1 MDQWAGRVRSRY
13 VRGFESRDA
22 WDRMA
27 VNTPLAYEVALLG
40 YDRAIRHRKS
50 CVRGL
55 QGLQI
60 VRGEIFLPS
69 EIVGS

>member
-1 MDQWAGRVRSRY
+1 MLATLRGQRRMGPYGGRL
-13 VRGFESRDA
+13 
-22 WDRMA
+22 
-27 VNTPLAYEVALLG
+27 TKLLF
-40 YDRAIRHRKS
+40 DRAIRHRKS